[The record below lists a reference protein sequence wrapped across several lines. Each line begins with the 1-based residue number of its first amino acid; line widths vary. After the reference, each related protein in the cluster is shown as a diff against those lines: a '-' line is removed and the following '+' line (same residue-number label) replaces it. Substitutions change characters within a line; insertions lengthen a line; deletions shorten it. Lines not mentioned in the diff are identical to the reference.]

1 MIDYKSAEILVAVV
15 REGSSNAAAN
25 LLRLAP
31 SAVRNAIRRLE
42 DELQFPLL
50 EKFGGRLHATPEL
63 VALLPEFET
72 MERSLVRVRKT
83 ARELQTNEA
92 RTLTIAVLPSLAS
105 RVLPVLVERFMMEAP
120 WAKLKLSIDGVEKR
134 LLSGECDFGFTFE
147 PFIHPEIEIRKIWTG
162 RLVCV
167 VTRGSP
173 LWSGSGPV
181 SMVDVI
187 DNGLVGFSPLT
198 SPFGREMQ
206 KAAELAGRNYTPV
219 ITASHSITACA
230 IARACGMA
238 AIIDT
243 LLLPDLDPDVYRSR
257 ELAPRIEVHAYI
269 STLKGRLISREIELF
284 EEIVTGSGDIFSGFA
299 KANGKRRIYNQNN
312 NGTK

>member
-25 LLRLAP
+25 SLRLAP

-50 EKFGGRLHATPEL
+50 EKFGGRLCATPEL

-72 MERSLVRVRKT
+72 MERSLARVRKT
-83 ARELQTNEA
+83 ARELQTNET
-92 RTLTIAVLPSLAS
+92 RTLTIAALPSLAS
-105 RVLPVLVERFMMEAP
+105 RVLPVLVERFMTDAP

-162 RLVCV
+162 QLVCV

-173 LWSGSGPV
+173 LWSGNGPV
-181 SMVDVI
+181 SIVDVI
-187 DNGLVGFSPLT
+187 DNGLVGFSPRT

-206 KAAELAGRNYTPV
+206 KAAELAGRNYTPA

-230 IARACGMA
+230 IARACGMS

-243 LLLPDLDPDVYRSR
+243 LLLPDLDPDVYRWR
-257 ELAPRIEVHAYI
+257 ELAPGIEVHAYV

-284 EEIVTGSGDIFSGFA
+284 EKIVAGSGDIFSRSA
-299 KANGKRRIYNQNN
+299 KVNGE
-312 NGTK
+312 TPDL